1 MGIKIITKN
10 CKMMSDISK
19 FDKNINCH
27 NFENESKLLDELKEN
42 GTVVVLGNFDGVHR
56 GHKMILKNA
65 IEKAKEK
72 GYKTIVYTFNEYPS
86 KRENRI
92 TTPVEKAFLIDKIG
106 IDCLYLEEFDNVKDF
121 TPEEF
126 VEKILVRKFN
136 VKEIFCGFNFTFGK
150 GKSGNIKT
158 LGKIIS
164 SNYQDRIGLNI
175 QQPVLDS
182 ENEVISS
189 TRIRKYIKNT
199 ELLKAKE
206 LLSHNLIIIGEV
218 IHGKKLGRTIGFPTA
233 NLKFENKIYPSFG
246 VYGIYIQIENDEN
259 RIYHGVMNIGRNP
272 TVDKDNLSVEA
283 HIFDFDE
290 DIYGKVIM
298 VQILENIRKEV
309 KFNSVAELKEQINSD
324 SKFWRKRIDEKYYDT
339 SKNR

>member
-10 CKMMSDISK
+10 CEMMSDISK
-19 FDKNINCH
+19 FNKDINCH
-27 NFENESKLLDELKEN
+27 NFENESELLDELKEK

-65 IEKAKEK
+65 IKKAKEK
-72 GYKTIVYTFNEYPS
+72 GYKTIVYTFNEYPN
-86 KRENRI
+86 KRETRI
-92 TTPVEKAFLIDKIG
+92 TTSVEKAFLIDKIG
-106 IDCLYLEEFDNVKDF
+106 IDYLYLEEFDNVNNF

-164 SNYQDRIGLNI
+164 SDYQDKIGLNI

-199 ELLKAKE
+199 ELLKVKE

-218 IHGKKLGRTIGFPTA
+218 VQGKKLGRTIGFATA

-246 VYGIYIQIENDEN
+246 VYGIYVQIENDEDK
-259 RIYHGVMNIGRNP
+259 IYHGVMNIGRNP

-298 VQILENIRKEV
+298 VRILENIRKEV